1 MTGSN
6 NIDSTIES
14 LYKTIAGR
22 VDCDP
27 DSSYTAQLLRN
38 GNEKIAQK
46 LGEEA
51 VEAVVAAVANDR
63 DAIIRESADL
73 LYHLL
78 VTWVNSGIAPEHVT
92 AELKGAKVY
101 PESQK
106 KPREKLLN
114 DL

>member
-1 MTGSN
+1 MTDSH
-6 NIDSTIES
+6 NIDSTIER

-22 VDCDP
+22 VDWDP
-27 DSSYTAQLLRN
+27 DSSYTAQLLKN

-51 VEAVVAAVANDR
+51 VETVVASVAEDR

-78 VTWVNSGIAPEHVT
+78 VAWVNSGITPEHV
-92 AELKGAKVY
+92 AKEL
-101 PESQK
+101 ER
-106 KPREKLLN
+106 REGVSG
-114 DL
+114 